1 MFWFVDRVVDHV
13 VEHVVDDAG
22 GVACDVADVAAV
34 DAMQCR

>member
-22 GVACDVADVAAV
+22 GVACDV
-34 DAMQCR
+34 QLCWR